1 MNWQSNCG
9 CTNISVF
16 IKLNPL
22 AHSSVQTNFL
32 SFLSNSNSGAACW
45 ENYGRNLR
53 KNESIP
59 KNDFTSKYE
68 TGCLKSNIFCI
79 LLCSG
84 IVTSPD
90 KIFPKNFTF
99 EQIDIYLNLLGN
111 HTHNL
116 LANFSRMTYMTSN
129 ISRKCII
136 AIVNTTKTYNN
147 D

>member
-90 KIFPKNFTF
+90 KIFPKNFTSF
-99 EQIDIYLNLLGN
+99 WTNWHLLKF
-111 HTHNL
+111 TRKPYS
-116 LANFSRMTYMTSN
+116 ANFSRMTYMTSN